1 MTTLFLSRSNTST
14 TEDSNTNC
22 SASDISSNGN
32 KKKEAEEKLRG
43 EISKL
48 NLNREKTLAD
58 RQLVDSELK
67 QVQGQVKELQTSI
80 RVKENL
86 LDDLIGTDKQMKA
99 INRQMVKKIQL
110 LYEESAKTRR
120 DLREAQRCLKEAEE
134 SSGTGGTE
142 RANLFKERVR
152 GCRQTLA
159 DLQQKIE
166 SNEESLSLIT
176 AGCPTEQRE
185 VAQARADMEQVG
197 SLTPILFFIES
208 RDLQQS
214 TVKHRHK
221 RQK

>member
-1 MTTLFLSRSNTST
+1 MTTLCLSRSNTST

-86 LDDLIGTDKQMKA
+86 LDDLIGTDKQVW
-99 INRQMVKKIQL
+99 RLTQFFPVSFCKKSLICL
-110 LYEESAKTRR
+110 EGKSMTP
-120 DLREAQRCLKEAEE
+120 LREN
-134 SSGTGGTE
+134 T
-142 RANLFKERVR
+142 
-152 GCRQTLA
+152 
-159 DLQQKIE
+159 
-166 SNEESLSLIT
+166 
-176 AGCPTEQRE
+176 
-185 VAQARADMEQVG
+185 
-197 SLTPILFFIES
+197 ILFCSSHQLPRLHLGPLMGFLS
-208 RDLQQS
+208 
-214 TVKHRHK
+214 
-221 RQK
+221 

>member
-110 LYEESAKTRR
+110 LYEESAKTR
-120 DLREAQRCLKEAEE
+120 
-134 SSGTGGTE
+134 SG
-142 RANLFKERVR
+142 
-152 GCRQTLA
+152 
-159 DLQQKIE
+159 
-166 SNEESLSLIT
+166 
-176 AGCPTEQRE
+176 
-185 VAQARADMEQVG
+185 
-197 SLTPILFFIES
+197 
-208 RDLQQS
+208 
-214 TVKHRHK
+214 H
-221 RQK
+221 